1 MKHLR
6 QINLNSLRIVESA
19 ARLGSFARAAEE
31 NLISGSA
38 VSQRVKALEEQLQFK
53 VFHRQ
58 SNAVVLTPEGE
69 EFIAHVREALDT
81 ILAAGLEITD
91 KHRKHLF
98 KISVL
103 PTFAV
108 RWLLPRLERFTQ
120 ANPDITLHVS
130 QAYRAV
136 NFHREDFDL
145 AIRYGDGLF
154 PGLKAELLFKEDLI
168 PVCTPELLNRVL
180 PGVTPDEL
188 QPRDLK
194 NFTLLHSDTCSI
206 NWKSWLDFA
215 GAPNVMDTASSMY
228 FDTCMLSF
236 QAANEGLGFAVANRP
251 YVTEDIRKGRLVA
264 PFNLQHPNTSGWY
277 LVYPPGHSDRYKI
290 SAFETWIRQEVE
302 LANAEISE
310 LFHEQTHERA
320 IISGGRALDS

>member
-91 KHRKHLF
+91 KQRKHLF

-120 ANPDITLHVS
+120 AHPEITLHVS
-130 QAYRAV
+130 QAYRQV
-136 NFHREDFDL
+136 NFDREGFDL
-145 AIRYGDGLF
+145 AIRYGDGVF
-154 PGLKAELLFKEDLI
+154 PGLKAELLFREDLV
-168 PVCTPELLNRVL
+168 PVCTPDLLERVM
-180 PGVTPDEL
+180 PGVKTDEL
-188 QPRDLK
+188 EPKDLK
-194 NFTLLHSDTCSI
+194 NFTLLHSDTCSL

-215 GAPNVMDTASSMY
+215 GAPKVMEHASCMF

-236 QAANEGLGFAVANRP
+236 QAANVGLGFAVANRP
-251 YVTEDIRKGRLVA
+251 YVTEDIRAGRLVA
-264 PFNLQHPNTSGWY
+264 PFKLQHPNNSGWY
-277 LVYPPGHSDRYKI
+277 LVYPPGHSDLYKI
-290 SAFETWIRQEVE
+290 SAFESWIRKEVE
-302 LANAEISE
+302 SSNAEVSE
-310 LFHEQTHERA
+310 LFYGEFD
-320 IISGGRALDS
+320 GR